1 MCIRDRRESMQ
12 DTKIQIS
19 DGSLQYANEQVTPSF
34 TQKFIMDG
42 LIAFYQEKAVDGADA
57 LAKECMEF
65 LKNRRVLETKTV
77 LKRKYSNKND

>member
-1 MCIRDRRESMQ
+1 MERESMQ

-19 DGSLQYANEQVTPSF
+19 DGSLHYATEQVTPSF

-42 LIAFYQEKAVDGADA
+42 LIAFYQEKAVDDADD

-65 LKNRRVLETKTV
+65 LKSHRVLETKTV
-77 LKRKYSNKND
+77 LKRKYSNKSD